1 MTGGKPLLNERNFSF
16 DSAFSD
22 QRRVRNGPDH
32 NPTEDDMMERLLAF
46 LLAGTLVAPQIS
58 MASESGFREDGG
70 RQAVSKF
77 SEKLLLPPIPYLDT
91 MPWMKLEAVSKEP
104 GIDILMLPNAPAI
117 SKNSTLAHNVFGKLE
132 SQKGRTATR

>member
-1 MTGGKPLLNERNFSF
+1 
-16 DSAFSD
+16 
-22 QRRVRNGPDH
+22 
-32 NPTEDDMMERLLAF
+32 MMERLLAF

-77 SEKLLLPPIPYLDT
+77 SEKLPLPPIPSLDT
-91 MPWMKLEAVSKEP
+91 MPWIKLEAVSKEP

-117 SKNSTLAHNVFGKLE
+117 SKNSTLANNVFGNLE